1 MRPCFTWMSLLW
13 SLPALVLLGG
23 CQQSDD
29 SAQNSS
35 PASPAPVDHHDAP
48 ITKAD
53 VDMPANYA
61 DAVVRIKAYRDA
73 IRTGAGGE
81 NPHTAHRPLDELDI
95 VLRELPAMA
104 RDSGVPAESLEAVN
118 LAARELR
125 SLFNQV
131 HAAIDES
138 RPPNYSA
145 VAEKVDA
152 AIIRL
157 EAVLPTAGG

>member
-1 MRPCFTWMSLLW
+1 MRPCFAWMSLSW
-13 SLPALVLLGG
+13 SLPAIVLLGG
-23 CQQSDD
+23 CRQSDD

-35 PASPAPVDHHDAP
+35 PAAPAPADHHDVP

-53 VDMPANYA
+53 VEMPANYA
-61 DAVVRIKAYRDA
+61 DAVVRINEYRDA
-73 IRTGAGGE
+73 IQTGAGGE
-81 NPHTAHRPLDELDI
+81 NPHLAHRPLDELDI

-104 RDSGVPAESLEAVN
+104 RDSGVPAEKLEAVN

-152 AIIRL
+152 AIGRL
-157 EAVLPTAGG
+157 EAVLPTAGD

>member
-1 MRPCFTWMSLLW
+1 MRPCFSRLSLLL
-13 SLPALVLLGG
+13 SLPALVLLAG

-29 SAQNSS
+29 AAPNSS
-35 PASPAPVDHHDAP
+35 PAAPAPTDHHDVP

-95 VLRELPAMA
+95 VLRELPAIA

-125 SLFNQV
+125 NLFNEV

-138 RPPNYSA
+138 RPPNYSG
-145 VAEKVDA
+145 VAEKVDV
-152 AIIRL
+152 AIDRL
-157 EAVLPTAGG
+157 EAVLPAAGG